1 MVHDLS
7 TQKGRNAYIKSLQD
21 STPNSDNYKIDST
34 PYYTDI
40 YKIDIEVRDSEGK
53 IIVDENCNK
62 YLSLSYDILMRTSD
76 MELKLQHLANT
87 LKTFMPNRQIN
98 IEVYVK
104 NTISG
109 TYMNMFSFYVNEN
122 RFVKH

>member
-1 MVHDLS
+1 MIHDLS
-7 TQKGRNAYIKSLQD
+7 TQKGRNAYIESLQG
-21 STPNSDNYKIDST
+21 SIPKYDN
-34 PYYTDI
+34 

-53 IIVDENCNK
+53 IIQDKNGNK
-62 YLSLSYDILMRTSD
+62 YLSLSYNILMLTSD
-76 MELKLQHLANT
+76 MELNLQHLANT
-87 LKTFMPNRQIN
+87 LKVFMPDRQIN

-104 NTISG
+104 NTISK